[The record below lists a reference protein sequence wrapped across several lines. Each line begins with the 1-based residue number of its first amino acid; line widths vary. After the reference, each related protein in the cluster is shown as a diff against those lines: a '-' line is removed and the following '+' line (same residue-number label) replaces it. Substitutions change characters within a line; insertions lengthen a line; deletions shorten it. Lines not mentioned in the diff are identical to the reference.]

1 MKDWKIYLQP
11 AATLLVALSLGFI
24 AIDQYRTTNARF
36 NCAQVFGTSLYA
48 DKALAKL
55 GLPTDGSYRQV
66 NGYCRAFVNPR
77 NSDGGS
83 SSTSIDFPSS
93 IDVNITRIPTLYG
106 DMGISGSVDLGGGVA
121 TY

>member
-11 AATLLVALSLGFI
+11 AATALVALSLGFI
-24 AIDQYRTTNARF
+24 AFDQYRTTNARF
-36 NCAQVFGTSLYA
+36 NCAQVFGTFPEA
-48 DKALAKL
+48 DKALDKL
-55 GLPTDGSYRQV
+55 GLPTDGGYREV
-66 NGYCRAFVNPR
+66 HGYCRAFINPR

-93 IDVNITRIPTLYG
+93 IDVNITRMPTLYG
-106 DMGISGSVDLGGGVA
+106 NMGINGSVDVTGGVA